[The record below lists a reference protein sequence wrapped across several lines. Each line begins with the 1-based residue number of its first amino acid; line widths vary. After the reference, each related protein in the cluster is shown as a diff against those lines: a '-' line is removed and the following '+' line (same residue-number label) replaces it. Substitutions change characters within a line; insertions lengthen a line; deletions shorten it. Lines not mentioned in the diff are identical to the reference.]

1 MYHAVRDRGLPRD
14 ETKTFGRRL
23 HWRDLASYQ
32 LAAFPEMT
40 HKPIRAHYEATSGA
54 TTARRCARGRTR
66 RTGYPMVDAGMR
78 CLYATGWMHQ
88 SVRMV
93 CAAFLVEYLGIS
105 WVEGARWFHDT
116 LVDADVAINSMMW
129 QNAGRSGIDQWNFV
143 PSPVSGSQDASGH
156 YCRRWCPELAA
167 LPTKH
172 IRTPWKAPPE
182 TLATAGVKLGA
193 NYPERIVVDLEAARR
208 GTVGA
213 LLRMRRGAPQFN
225 DAGGYDIITLPSGT
239 TTRVFTKEEY
249 RIGADGATPAARGAG
264 AAAGAG
270 RGGRAAGGAEACSTS
285 TGESRFKI
293 FSAFTRLTRATAACR

>member
-1 MYHAVRDRGLPRD
+1 MMLAHVRRCQLAPRRLYHAVRDRGLPPD

-40 HKPIRAHYEATSGA
+40 HKPIRAHYESHEWSDDRAALRAWQTG
-54 TTARRCARGRTR
+54 

-172 IRTPWKAPPE
+172 IHTPWKAPPFPAPSR
-182 TLATAGVKLGA
+182 LAFV
-193 NYPERIVVDLEAARR
+193 
-208 GTVGA
+208 VGA
-213 LLRMRRGAPQFN
+213 AFGLCLTVPFCPCLLPRSAGFLSVSTYTKKQRVDEASWVAAHRRLVN
-225 DAGGYDIITLPSGT
+225 
-239 TTRVFTKEEY
+239 
-249 RIGADGATPAARGAG
+249 
-264 AAAGAG
+264 
-270 RGGRAAGGAEACSTS
+270 
-285 TGESRFKI
+285 
-293 FSAFTRLTRATAACR
+293 